1 MSAQLGK
8 RKARNVIATGA
19 EIVATANPGCA
30 MQLDFALRQISND
43 ESQADGAAQG
53 QSGRTV
59 KVRYVVDLLD
69 AAYALE

>member
-1 MSAQLGK
+1 MSARLGK

-19 EIVATANPGCA
+19 EIVATGNPGCA
-30 MQLDFALRQISND
+30 MQLDFALNQIASD
-43 ESQADGAAQG
+43 ESQTDSATQG
-53 QSGRTV
+53 RSERTV